1 MKKTG
6 EHLRL
11 EHRQVIYSMSKI
23 GKKIP
28 EIAKIIR
35 CPRSTIWREL
45 RRKRPDSRVW
55 SQMTGLERAKWMNEQ
70 ALELRTDWRKGPR
83 TALARWDVQGKVH
96 VAITVGKRSA
106 EQVAGILEQ
115 SDGVKLSGS
124 TIRRFA
130 AEDKTL
136 KKHFPQKGKKRR
148 GKKEEQTCH
157 GMLPIEARPHAC
169 NMRQRFGDSEI
180 DLIVCS
186 QSTCSILTVRERQSR
201 KLWGRL
207 IENRTADATRKAL
220 FEIFRE
226 IPPPLALTATYD
238 RGKEFSDL
246 GSFSRAF
253 DIENYVC
260 NAYRSWEKGAIEN
273 GNREIRKFFPKG
285 TDLSLVTQEQ
295 LDDALR
301 WINITPMTVLGG
313 RCPQDVWFLAC
324 KEIKDLLH

>member
-1 MKKTG
+1 
-6 EHLRL
+6 
-11 EHRQVIYSMSKI
+11 
-23 GKKIP
+23 
-28 EIAKIIR
+28 
-35 CPRSTIWREL
+35 
-45 RRKRPDSRVW
+45 
-55 SQMTGLERAKWMNEQ
+55 
-70 ALELRTDWRKGPR
+70 
-83 TALARWDVQGKVH
+83 
-96 VAITVGKRSA
+96 
-106 EQVAGILEQ
+106 
-115 SDGVKLSGS
+115 
-124 TIRRFA
+124 
-130 AEDKTL
+130 
-136 KKHFPQKGKKRR
+136 
-148 GKKEEQTCH
+148 
-157 GMLPIEARPHAC
+157 
-169 NMRQRFGDSEI
+169 MRQRFGDSEI

-301 WINITPMTVLGG
+301 WINITPMPVLGG